1 MLLEHKRGGENMYIY
16 FDFGGNEWIYINLT
30 KTVANIISSDVKL
43 NVILVNTADKLKVED
58 FYVKPATP
66 KQVER
71 FLKRLGAE

>member
-1 MLLEHKRGGENMYIY
+1 MYIY

-58 FYVKPATP
+58 FYVKPATS